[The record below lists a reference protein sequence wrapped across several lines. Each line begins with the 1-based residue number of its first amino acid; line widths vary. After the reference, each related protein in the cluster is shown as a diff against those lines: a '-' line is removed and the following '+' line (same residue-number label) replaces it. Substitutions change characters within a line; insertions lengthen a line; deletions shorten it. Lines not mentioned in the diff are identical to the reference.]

1 MASATKEKKRASF
14 ELGEGEGAGRGAG
27 CRGEGTA
34 EAKAVRWGRARCF
47 SGSEKR
53 GSVRLEKRG
62 GGGGWW
68 FQLGQSPDFGGGSAG
83 RSLGLCR
90 RCSGRPWEGLMTA
103 GEARSSF
110 HLKSTTLPLCE
121 DWTGRVEK
129 TAGQRRG
136 RCGRLGER

>member
-62 GGGGWW
+62 GGGWW
-68 FQLGQSPDFGGGSAG
+68 FQLGQSPDFGGVCRALSGALSSVQWEA
-83 RSLGLCR
+83 LGGAYD
-90 RCSGRPWEGLMTA
+90 S
-103 GEARSSF
+103 
-110 HLKSTTLPLCE
+110 
-121 DWTGRVEK
+121 
-129 TAGQRRG
+129 RRG
-136 RCGRLGER
+136 QVQFSFEKYHSAAV

>member
-1 MASATKEKKRASF
+1 MASAMKEKKRASF
-14 ELGEGEGAGRGAG
+14 ELGEGEGAGRGVG

-68 FQLGQSPDFGGGSAG
+68 FQLGQSPDFEGGLQGALWGFVVGAVGGLG
-83 RSLGLCR
+83 RGL
-90 RCSGRPWEGLMTA
+90 
-103 GEARSSF
+103 
-110 HLKSTTLPLCE
+110 
-121 DWTGRVEK
+121 
-129 TAGQRRG
+129 
-136 RCGRLGER
+136 